1 MASNIPN
8 HTPIILANKAY
19 HHLTWHRYHTSGMAS
34 HYHHQTVTYESSNHS
49 KDISSKHIISSLK
62 ALHVHFRNT
71 QSNNH
76 VHLYHQSKTINAW
89 TLQMYNLP
97 LITLQQLN
105 TSSIMHEH
113 VNTCSYHS
121 NNKTLI
127 LTCKT
132 KQAIKNVKHKL
143 SKHKNM
149 GKESKQ
155 NKHVKA
161 EAKQIKQN

>member
-1 MASNIPN
+1 
-8 HTPIILANKAY
+8 
-19 HHLTWHRYHTSGMAS
+19 
-34 HYHHQTVTYESSNHS
+34 
-49 KDISSKHIISSLK
+49 
-62 ALHVHFRNT
+62 
-71 QSNNH
+71 
-76 VHLYHQSKTINAW
+76 
-89 TLQMYNLP
+89 
-97 LITLQQLN
+97 
-105 TSSIMHEH
+105 MHEH